1 VSLIRSARACVWVLL
16 ALVLAC
22 SRQAP
27 VVQQRVYKVP
37 HDALGRVAVM
47 PFYPQPGLDT
57 SQAGVS
63 AATAAELVGRFVT
76 EAVAARGIPVIPPS
90 DLALA
95 FSAEGRPTPR
105 LDGRAA
111 ASLAARDFGATSVL
125 VGQVWRYRER
135 SGQAL
140 GSAEPASVAF
150 EVTLFAAPNG
160 RRLWQARFEETQQS
174 LTANPLRARLY
185 PGSGTRWLTAAEFA
199 RWGASQ
205 VAKSLPNV
213 P

>member
-1 VSLIRSARACVWVLL
+1 MVLL
-16 ALVLAC
+16 LLVPAC
-22 SRQAP
+22 SRQPP
-27 VVQQRVYKVP
+27 VVQQRAYAVP
-37 HDALGRVAVM
+37 RDVLGMLAVM
-47 PFYPQPGLDT
+47 PFYPRPGLDAT
-57 SQAGVS
+57 QAGVS

-76 EAVAARGIPVIPPS
+76 EAVAARGIPVIPPG

-111 ASLAARDFGATSVL
+111 AVLAARDFGASAVL
-125 VGQVWRYRER
+125 VGEVWRYRER

-140 GSAEPASVAF
+140 GSTEPASVAF
-150 EVTLFAAPNG
+150 EVTLFAAPSG
-160 RRLWQARFEETQQS
+160 QRLWQARFEETQQS
-174 LTANPLRARLY
+174 ITENPLRARLY
-185 PGSGTRWLTAAEFA
+185 PGGGTRWLTAADFA

-205 VAKSLPNV
+205 VAQSLPSA

>member
-1 VSLIRSARACVWVLL
+1 VSLIRPALAGVLL
-16 ALVLAC
+16 LLAMAC

-27 VVQQRVYKVP
+27 VVQHRIYKVP
-37 HDALGRVAVM
+37 RDALGRVAVM
-47 PFYPQPGLDT
+47 PFYPRPGLDAT
-57 SQAGVS
+57 PSGVS
-63 AATAAELVGRFVT
+63 AATAAELVGRFMT
-76 EAVAARGIPVIPPS
+76 EAVASRGIPVIPPS

-150 EVTLFAAPNG
+150 EVTLFAAPDG